1 MATQQQDYFI
11 KEIDSNEE
19 YLYTTI
25 YDSVSGDP
33 FRVKT
38 DRVNHYLS
46 KLKRQS
52 KLKGKQ
58 LVFAGE
64 WIPSFVKTK
73 EEIIGSPSS
82 GKTDRVAPVGQV
94 NAGKRR
100 RGRRGRKK

>member
-1 MATQQQDYFI
+1 MTTQQDYYI
-11 KEIDSNEE
+11 KEINNNED

-25 YDSVSGDP
+25 YDSVTGDP

-38 DRVNHYLS
+38 DRVNHYLT
-46 KLKRQS
+46 KIKKQS
-52 KLKGKQ
+52 TLNGKE

-82 GKTDRVAPVGQV
+82 SVAERVAPQSQV
-94 NAGKRR
+94 KAGKRR